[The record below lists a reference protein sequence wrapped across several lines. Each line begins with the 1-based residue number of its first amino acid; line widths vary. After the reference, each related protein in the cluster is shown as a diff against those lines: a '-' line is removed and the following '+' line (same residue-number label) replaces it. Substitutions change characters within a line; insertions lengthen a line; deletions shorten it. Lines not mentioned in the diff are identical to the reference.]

1 MVKKCKFQCEICTK
15 EYSSIQSL
23 CNHTTR
29 KHGVTTTNKST
40 KCQHF
45 MLTSML
51 TCQHKTENNE
61 NIDPE
66 ITPENTT
73 ENKYKCDFCSNTY
86 KYRQSKS
93 RHQLT
98 CDKKTDFESMQ
109 NKIIELENKIINL
122 SKVKKSKKLVNSN
135 NNNSN
140 NVNNGVIN
148 NITIKF
154 GAEDLS
160 KILTKKD
167 MIKICNK
174 KYASLEESIQ
184 MVHFN
189 KDKPELHNVIIK
201 NLKDD
206 IAFIHDGEDYIAK
219 DKNDVISDLIEL
231 HLENI
236 EMILDEE
243 NENNIRNKIDEK
255 TIKKLEDLRDRLDD
269 ENQFKINEKTYD
281 SYRAYKINQIKLL
294 IYNCIKKLKIIM
306 NK

>member
-1 MVKKCKFQCEICTK
+1 MSSNLIKCNLCNKY
-15 EYSSIQSL
+15 YSSKQSL
-23 CNHTTR
+23 SNHI
-29 KHGVTTTNKST
+29 KNIHKNNKI
-40 KCQHF
+40 
-45 MLTSML
+45 TS
-51 TCQHKTENNE
+51 KNNK
-61 NIDPE
+61 I
-66 ITPENTT
+66 II
-73 ENKYKCDFCSNTY
+73 ENKYKCNYCENIY
-86 KYRQSKS
+86 KHKQSRTK
-93 RHQLT
+93 HHKT
-98 CDKKTDFESMQ
+98 CKDNKDVITNLQ
-109 NKIIELENKIINL
+109 NKVIELENKILKINN
-122 SKVKKSKKLVNSN
+122 SEIAKSINNSN
-135 NNNSN
+135 NTNSN

-167 MIKICNK
+167 MIKICSK
-174 KYASLEESIQ
+174 KYASIEESIQ

-206 IAFIHDGEDYIAK
+206 IAFVHDGEDYIAK
-219 DKNDVISDLIEL
+219 DKNDVISELIEL